1 MYIIYI
7 YEMCFWLENYDTFVW
22 YNKIMIIKILIYIY
36 INILERNSGNVFV
49 YDIINEKNN
58 SAIIGLII
66 IIKL

>member
-66 IIKL
+66 I

>member
-1 MYIIYI
+1 
-7 YEMCFWLENYDTFVW
+7 
-22 YNKIMIIKILIYIY
+22 MIIKILIYIY

-66 IIKL
+66 I

>member
-1 MYIIYI
+1 
-7 YEMCFWLENYDTFVW
+7 
-22 YNKIMIIKILIYIY
+22 MIIKILIYIY

>member
-1 MYIIYI
+1 MK
-7 YEMCFWLENYDTFVW
+7 CVFDWKNDTFVW

-66 IIKL
+66 I

>member
-1 MYIIYI
+1 MK
-7 YEMCFWLENYDTFVW
+7 CVFDWKNDTFVW